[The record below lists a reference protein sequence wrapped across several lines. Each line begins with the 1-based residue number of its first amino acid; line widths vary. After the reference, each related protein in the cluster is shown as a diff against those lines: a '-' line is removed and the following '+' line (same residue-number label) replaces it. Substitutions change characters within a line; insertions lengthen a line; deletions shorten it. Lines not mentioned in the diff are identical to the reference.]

1 MLDWIRDIRAQI
13 RAEWFMS
20 VDAVMCTLVSETGD
34 TLTLPAPQD
43 LHSPG
48 PGIARNVRVWAQ
60 FNGHQSNA
68 M

>member
-1 MLDWIRDIRAQI
+1 
-13 RAEWFMS
+13 MS
-20 VDAVMCTLVSETGD
+20 VDAVMCTLESETAD

-43 LHSPG
+43 LHTPG